1 MGRVGS
7 LATALEEAQPQSE
20 EERVVMGRP
29 DLSEGQRRLQC
40 PHRCQL
46 QAPCP
51 LLLKPQ
57 SGGAA
62 CRRRAP
68 GRTLGFE
75 SHQPGR
81 TPPPRPPCGEN
92 AVKLALSASTCYT
105 NQPHIG
111 PDASSCG
118 PEQGLVPSRLHM
130 TIRSLL
136 FWRLWCGGL
145 GVASTPAPVTDCPL
159 PGCHVPGRGCPHHL
173 LSVVPM
179 NP

>member
-1 MGRVGS
+1 M
-7 LATALEEAQPQSE
+7 
-20 EERVVMGRP
+20 VVGRP
-29 DLSEGQRRLQC
+29 DLSEGHRRHQC

-92 AVKLALSASTCYT
+92 AVGLKLALSASTCYT
-105 NQPHIG
+105 NQTHTG

-118 PEQGLVPSRLHM
+118 PEQGLVPSRLHV

-136 FWRLWCGGL
+136 FRRLGCGGL

-159 PGCHVPGRGCPHHL
+159 PGCHMPGRGCPHHL
-173 LSVVPM
+173 LSVVPV